1 MRSVLWF
8 FRMLLRSGGWRVTK
22 EDKKAH
28 MGKRR
33 EERMRQKEAKIYVDV
48 DVAYTWHAVRYRLE

>member
-1 MRSVLWF
+1 
-8 FRMLLRSGGWRVTK
+8 
-22 EDKKAH
+22 